1 MRVRALAV
9 DPENNII
16 KRNEQ
21 VAARK
26 EDGDRKGIYEAV

>member
-1 MRVRALAV
+1 MRMRAMAIN
-9 DPENNII
+9 PENNII

-26 EDGDRKGIYEAV
+26 EDGDKKGIYEAV